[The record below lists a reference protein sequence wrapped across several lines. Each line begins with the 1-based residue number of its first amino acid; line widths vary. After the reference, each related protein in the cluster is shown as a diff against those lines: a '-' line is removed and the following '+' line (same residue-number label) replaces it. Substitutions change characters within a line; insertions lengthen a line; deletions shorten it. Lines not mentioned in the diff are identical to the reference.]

1 MAKEM
6 KKGEKKVA
14 AKKATKKVV
23 PAKKTNASVRTTK
36 NDEKKSNIISIV
48 YMFLLILGIS
58 LVFVCLVLKFDN
70 SISNSTTLSC
80 LGIALASIII
90 SVFVKRLDE

>member
-58 LVFVCLVLKFDN
+58 LVFVCLVLKFD
-70 SISNSTTLSC
+70 ISNSTTLSC